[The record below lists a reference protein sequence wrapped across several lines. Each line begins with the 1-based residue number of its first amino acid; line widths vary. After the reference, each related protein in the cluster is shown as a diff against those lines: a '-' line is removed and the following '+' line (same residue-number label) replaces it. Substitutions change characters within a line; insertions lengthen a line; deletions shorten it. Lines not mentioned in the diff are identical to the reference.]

1 MILFCSLGAIMYEV
15 RFKSSGI
22 VAVRFSVR
30 ADATAWVQRNDTDA
44 EGNPQGLFTIV
55 KVK

>member
-1 MILFCSLGAIMYEV
+1 MYEV

-22 VAVRFSVR
+22 VAVRFTSR
-30 ADATAWVQRNDTDA
+30 GAAAAWVERNDTDA
-44 EGNPQGLFTIV
+44 EGNPVGMFTIV

>member
-1 MILFCSLGAIMYEV
+1 MYEV